1 MCVWRGVINDLIMI
15 NELMTIMKM
24 MMMIMIIILTKMS
37 MIMINELIMIMM
49 MMNAEV
55 VDEQSIIGMK

>member
-1 MCVWRGVINDLIMI
+1 MCVWRGVINDLMMI